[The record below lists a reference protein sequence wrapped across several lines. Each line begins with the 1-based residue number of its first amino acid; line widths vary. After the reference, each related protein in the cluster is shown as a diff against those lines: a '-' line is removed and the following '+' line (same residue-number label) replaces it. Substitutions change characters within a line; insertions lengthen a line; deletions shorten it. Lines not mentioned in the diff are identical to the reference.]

1 MHGCVQRA
9 LVAGAVAVV
18 AAPAAAV
25 SLGAV
30 DSFES
35 GADGWHVGIPSPA
48 PPLVMASGGP
58 AGAGDAFLLLGSV
71 GGSGPGNRLTVI
83 AGPQWAGDYAGAGV
97 DRISLDV
104 NNLGATPLDLRL
116 WLQGTGG
123 AGAVSAMAVNVA
135 AGSGWTPIS
144 FALDA
149 DALLGQPLAALA
161 GVFELRLFHSGSA
174 GFPGPPI
181 VASLG
186 IDNVSAVP
194 EPRSAWIWL
203 SGLLALGSIA
213 RCRQRQ
219 GGKP

>member
-1 MHGCVQRA
+1 MHGCVQRG
-9 LVAGAVAVV
+9 LVAVAVAVV
-18 AAPAAAV
+18 AAPAAAI
-25 SLGAV
+25 SPGAV

-35 GADGWHVGIPSPA
+35 GADGWHVGIPSPV
-48 PPLVMASGGP
+48 PPVVMASGGP

-123 AGAVSAMAVNVA
+123 AGAVSAMAVSVA
-135 AGSGWTPIS
+135 AASGWTPIS

-161 GVFELRLFHSGSA
+161 DVFELRLFHA
-174 GFPGPPI
+174 DTAAFPGPPI

-194 EPRSAWIWL
+194 EPGPAWLWL
-203 SGLLALGSIA
+203 PGLLALGSMA
-213 RCRQRQ
+213 PRRQHL
-219 GGKP
+219 GGQP